1 MVAHLSVEALLEEQ
15 IARHRALNDSFV
27 FARIQFAPAVDPEEA
42 ILHLRRFIKRS
53 DIVLR
58 APGGVFVLFP
68 HTPGAYL
75 PRIEERLKD
84 ILAGRASQVVLK
96 AYPDDGS
103 TPQDLLQGAP
113 PRRLVATRAEDAW
126 GVYYASPIKM
136 LQRAHE
142 RARDG
147 QALAVKLHGHPWTEP
162 GRLLD
167 HFLEKIR
174 REVRVVDLSVLAG
187 ESVDFELWREFF
199 AELSQELTPRSI
211 ARSIQDIY
219 TVWVVRSPQNLPKE
233 AFPFLRAIWNALPP
247 GTSLLFLF
255 VQEAETAFAHQV
267 AFEQFLRLSDALIEV
282 HLYPLSREDFLH
294 MARNVLALSLPQEEF
309 EEKYAL
315 SGGYPAL
322 LFPILDQSPAFF
334 YRLLAPPPEALRQA
348 TERAR
353 GVMKPSL
360 FQFLQTLSVL
370 GPSFTQEFAQSL
382 FASEDPAKLRTF
394 LERAESAGWL
404 VREDRR
410 WRFAPPLFWK
420 GLYAL
425 LPAPARRKFHKL
437 VFDRFQARTLESQ
450 DPLFLLQMVWHA
462 WGMEEPGAA
471 LSIFPALLHA
481 HPEKHVVHAWL
492 EGFLDDFQDAPL
504 PYPALEQTLSSAVS
518 ILLAQGDGRA
528 VSLAEKLVEQAM
540 GADARARAA
549 LFVMETRIQLG
560 DVAFLEK
567 VLDGEAERIF
577 AGSPEFQHRATL
589 RRCAALWLSGKAR
602 EAREMLVGTRK
613 ALFDMAARS
622 RGTLP
627 LFLDRLFG
635 ELHTLEAALALVEGN
650 PRQVE
655 PLLNQAAR
663 RARPE
668 GFSRFLVREIQGFG
682 AFLLGNMTPPEG
694 EDLQSEIWRA
704 YHAFVRGE
712 WRDLRAKSERW
723 KSSHSRYGLMA
734 RLLLAWMDAVQRLE
748 PPPPSAPEEPV
759 WMQALGAW
767 LATMVAWV
775 KGETPPSREV
785 PVDEGHVPARVFAG
799 MAQMVDRPDLLP
811 HLLPLTEAYPVL
823 RVLLLEW
830 AGWLGYRRDAA
841 LVSLAREV
849 GSPWLE
855 ARAAALLGTA
865 SPSLVEREDQWALKA
880 LERIR
885 RTVQ

>member
-1 MVAHLSVEALLEEQ
+1 MAHLSVEALLEEQ

-27 FARIQFAPAVDPEEA
+27 FARIQFAPGADPEET

-58 APGGVFVLFP
+58 APDGVFVLFP
-68 HTPGAYL
+68 HTPSAYL
-75 PRIEERLKD
+75 PRIEERLKS
-84 ILAGRASQVVLK
+84 ILEGRVSRIVLK
-96 AYPDDGS
+96 AFPDDGS
-103 TPQDLLQGAP
+103 TPQDLLLGAP
-113 PRRLVATRAEDAW
+113 PRRMVAPRSEDAW

-147 QALAVKLHGHPWTEP
+147 QALAVKLQGHPWTEP

-187 ESVDFELWREFF
+187 ESVDFDLWKEFF
-199 AELSQELTPRSI
+199 AELSQDLTPRAI
-211 ARSIQDIY
+211 ARSLQDVY
-219 TVWVVRSPQNLPKE
+219 AVWVVRSPQNLPKE

-255 VQEAETAFAHQV
+255 VQEAETTFAHQV

-294 MARNVLALSLPQEEF
+294 MARNVLALSLPQSEL
-309 EEKYAL
+309 EEKYVL

-322 LFPILDQSPAFF
+322 LFPILDRSLAFF

-348 TERAR
+348 IDRAR
-353 GVMKPSL
+353 MVMKPSL

-394 LERAESAGWL
+394 LERAESEGWL
-404 VREDRR
+404 VREDHR
-410 WRFAPPLFWK
+410 WHFDPPLFWK
-420 GLYAL
+420 GLYGSL
-425 LPAPARRKFHKL
+425 QAPVRRKFHKL
-437 VFDRFQARTLESQ
+437 VFDRFQAQTLESR

-462 WGMEEPGAA
+462 WGMEDPGSA
-471 LSIFPALLHA
+471 LSLFPTLLHA
-481 HPEKHVVHAWL
+481 HPEKRIVHAWL

-504 PYPALEQTLSSAVS
+504 PYPALEQTLAAGTSM
-518 ILLAQGDGRA
+518 LLAQGDPRA

-540 GADARARAA
+540 GAEARARAS

-560 DVAFLEK
+560 DVAFLDK
-567 VLDGEAERIF
+567 ILDQDVQRIF
-577 AGSPEFQHRATL
+577 AENPEFQHKAAL
-589 RRCAALWLSGKAR
+589 RRCAALWLSGEVR
-602 EAREMLVGTRK
+602 EARAIFAGTRK

-655 PLLNQAAR
+655 SLLNQAAR

-668 GFSRFLVREIQGFG
+668 GFTRFLTREIQGLRS
-682 AFLLGNMTPPEG
+682 FLLGTVPPEG
-694 EDLQSEIWRA
+694 EDLQAVIWQA
-704 YHAFVRGE
+704 YHAFIRGE
-712 WRDLRAKSERW
+712 WKDLRRRAERW
-723 KSSHSRYGLMA
+723 KTSHSRYGLMA
-734 RLLLAWMDAVQRLE
+734 RLLLAWLDAMQRLE
-748 PPPPSAPEEPV
+748 APPPSAPEEPG

-767 LATMVAWV
+767 LATVVAWV
-775 KGETPPSREV
+775 KGENPAPHELV
-785 PVDEGHVPARVFAG
+785 VDEHHIPARVFAG
-799 MAQMVDRPDLLP
+799 MARMVDRPDLLP

-823 RVLLLEW
+823 RLLLLEW

-841 LVSLAREV
+841 LLTLAREV

-855 ARAAALLGTA
+855 ARAAALLGRA
-865 SPSLVEREDQWALKA
+865 GPSLVEQEDQWALKA